1 MPTKKLL
8 DFIKRR
14 YYTRKGL
21 IEIASSA
28 AGGDSLDGHAY
39 EVSSASPLTQPK
51 MEKTMSINEE
61 KLNQLLGKFVGD
73 LGATMHSGSVVIGE
87 ELGLYKAMGNA
98 NERITSVELADRTST
113 NERYVRE
120 WLNAQAASGYVEYD
134 AAADSYYLT
143 DEQAFVLTDEN
154 SAAYLPGAFI
164 LANAALRAVPKM
176 IERFRTGDGLGWHEH
191 HHDLFR
197 GTELFFR
204 PGYASNLVS
213 SWIPSLTGIDEKL
226 NAGGRVADVG
236 CGHGA
241 STILMA
247 EAYPNSTFIGFDYHD
262 KSIEAARAKAGT
274 AGVSDRVSF
283 EVASAKDFP
292 GGDYDLVTFF
302 DCLHDMGDPVG
313 AAKHVRQALGEG
325 GSWLIVEPFANDK
338 AEDNHNPVGRVFYSA
353 STLICTP
360 ASRSQ
365 EVGLALG
372 AQAGEKRLKAV
383 ANEGGFTQFRR
394 ANETPF
400 NLVLEARA

>member
-1 MPTKKLL
+1 MFAIPQFLKVPTHGLDDRHIPRRKK
-8 DFIKRR
+8 
-14 YYTRKGL
+14 
-21 IEIASSA
+21 
-28 AGGDSLDGHAY
+28 
-39 EVSSASPLTQPK
+39 
-51 MEKTMSINEE
+51 MNINEE
-61 KLNQLLGKFVGD
+61 KLNELLGKFVGD
-73 LGATMHSGSVVIGE
+73 LGATMHSGSVVIGA
-87 ELGLYKAMGNA
+87 ELGLYKAMSA
-98 NERITSVELADRTST
+98 AAEPVSSEQLAARTHT

-134 AAADSYYLT
+134 AATQKYYLT

-176 IERFRTGDGLGWHEH
+176 IERFKTGDGLGWHEH
-191 HHDLFR
+191 HQDLFR

-204 PGYASNLVS
+204 PGYAANLVS
-213 SWIPSLTGIDEKL
+213 SWIPSLTDIDEKL
-226 NAGGRVADVG
+226 KAGGRVADVG

-247 EAYPNSTFIGFDYHD
+247 QAYPNSTFIGFDYHD
-262 KSIEAARAKAGT
+262 KSIEAARTKAAE

-292 GGDYDLVTFF
+292 GSDYDLVTFF

-313 AAKHVRQALGEG
+313 AAKHVRQALNDG
-325 GSWLIVEPFANDK
+325 GSWLIVEPFANNK

-372 AQAGEKRLKAV
+372 AQAGEERLREV
-383 ANEGGFTQFRR
+383 AEQGGFSEFRR